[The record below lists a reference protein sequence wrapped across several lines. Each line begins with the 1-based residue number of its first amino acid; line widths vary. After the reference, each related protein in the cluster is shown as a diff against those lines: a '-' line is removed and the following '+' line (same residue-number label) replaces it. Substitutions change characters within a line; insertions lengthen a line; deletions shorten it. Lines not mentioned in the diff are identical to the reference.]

1 MAQSMFISKA
11 ELMVDAERHFRNI
24 TRFLDCAVIIII
36 SSIDNFAKFS
46 LQTIPT
52 IIFGFFV
59 CENPFTNNNK
69 AENNK
74 IIFFIG

>member
-52 IIFGFFV
+52 IIFVIKLWRNWFGNYFF
-59 CENPFTNNNK
+59 
-69 AENNK
+69 
-74 IIFFIG
+74 